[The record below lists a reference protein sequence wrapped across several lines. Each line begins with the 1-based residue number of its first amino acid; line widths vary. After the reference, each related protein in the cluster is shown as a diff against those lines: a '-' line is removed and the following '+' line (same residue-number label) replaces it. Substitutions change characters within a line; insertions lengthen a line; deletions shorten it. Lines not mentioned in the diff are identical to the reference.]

1 MSLFI
6 ITEFICSSLTF
17 MRCPKC
23 KNLDT
28 KVIDSRITEDGKSV
42 RRRRECEKCGARFT
56 TFERLE
62 FISFM
67 VTKSSGELEP
77 YDRTKVLNSMMKALV
92 KRRFDPDKLEQAV
105 NSLEN
110 EWAQN
115 KQGITSKRIGK
126 DILRK
131 LRDFDEVAFLR
142 YASIYHNHQSV
153 REFVKFIEDEL
164 W

>member
-1 MSLFI
+1 M
-6 ITEFICSSLTF
+6 
-17 MRCPKC
+17 
-23 KNLDT
+23 
-28 KVIDSRITEDGKSV
+28 IDSRASEDGKAI

-62 FISFM
+62 FVSFM
-67 VTKSSGELEP
+67 VTKSSGEQEP
-77 YDRTKVLNSMMKALV
+77 YDRAKVVNSMMKALT
-92 KRRFDPDKLEQAV
+92 KRTFSPERLENAI
-105 NSLEN
+105 NTLEN

-142 YASIYHNHQSV
+142 YASIYHNHENV
-153 REFVKFIEDEL
+153 R
-164 W
+164 

>member
-1 MSLFI
+1 M
-6 ITEFICSSLTF
+6 
-17 MRCPKC
+17 
-23 KNLDT
+23 
-28 KVIDSRITEDGKSV
+28 IDSRITEDGKSV

-77 YDRTKVLNSMMKALV
+77 YDRTKVMNSMMKALV
-92 KRRFDPDKLEQAV
+92 KRKFDPDKLEQAI

-115 KQGITSKRIGK
+115 KQWITSKRIGK

-153 REFVKFIEDEL
+153 AEFVKFIEDEL
-164 W
+164 G

>member
-1 MSLFI
+1 MK
-6 ITEFICSSLTF
+6 
-17 MRCPKC
+17 CPKC
-23 KNLDT
+23 RNLDT
-28 KVIDSRITEDGKSV
+28 RVIDSRTTEDGKAI

-62 FISFM
+62 FVSFM
-67 VTKSSGELEP
+67 VTKSSGEVES
-77 YDRTKVLNSMMKALV
+77 YNRTKVMNSMQKALT
-92 KRRFDPDKLEQAV
+92 KRQINPEKLEDII

-131 LRDFDEVAFLR
+131 LRDLDDVAFLR
-142 YASIYHNHQSV
+142 YASIYHNHESV
-153 REFVKFIEDEL
+153 AEFMKFLQDEL
-164 W
+164 G

>member
-1 MSLFI
+1 
-6 ITEFICSSLTF
+6 

-77 YDRTKVLNSMMKALV
+77 YDRTKVMNSMMKALV
-92 KRRFDPDKLEQAV
+92 KRKFDPDKLEQAI

-115 KQGITSKRIGK
+115 KQ
-126 DILRK
+126 
-131 LRDFDEVAFLR
+131 
-142 YASIYHNHQSV
+142 
-153 REFVKFIEDEL
+153 
-164 W
+164 

>member
-1 MSLFI
+1 
-6 ITEFICSSLTF
+6 
-17 MRCPKC
+17 MRCPRC

-62 FISFM
+62 FVSFM

-77 YDRTKVLNSMMKALV
+77 YDRTKVMNSMMKALV
-92 KRRFDPDKLEQAV
+92 KRKFDPDTLERTINA
-105 NSLEN
+105 LEN

-131 LRDFDEVAFLR
+131 LRDFDEVAFVR

-153 REFVKFIEDEL
+153 KEFVKFIEEEL
-164 W
+164 G

>member
-1 MSLFI
+1 
-6 ITEFICSSLTF
+6 
-17 MRCPKC
+17 MRCPRC

-77 YDRTKVLNSMMKALV
+77 YDRTKVMNSMMKALV
-92 KRRFDPDKLEQAV
+92 KRKFDPDTLERTI
-105 NSLEN
+105 NGLEN

-131 LRDFDEVAFLR
+131 LRDFDEVAFVR

-153 REFVKFIEDEL
+153 KEFVKFIEEEL
-164 W
+164 G

>member
-1 MSLFI
+1 MK
-6 ITEFICSSLTF
+6 
-17 MRCPKC
+17 CPKC

-28 KVIDSRITEDGKSV
+28 KVIDSRATEDGKAI

-67 VTKSSGELEP
+67 VTKSSGESEP
-77 YDRTKVLNSMMKALV
+77 YDRTKVVSSMLKALT
-92 KRRFDPDKLEQAV
+92 KRDFNPEKLEDAI

-115 KQGITSKRIGK
+115 KQ
-126 DILRK
+126 
-131 LRDFDEVAFLR
+131 
-142 YASIYHNHQSV
+142 
-153 REFVKFIEDEL
+153 
-164 W
+164 